1 MKIKR
6 FLDQFIQSPTNI
18 KIAAMAVVAVWGLV
32 LVALVVG
39 TILLLERPAQT
50 LPPTPGGGTPAIA
63 LEPAAGTPGTTVTVR
78 GEGWTS
84 NHVVLLYL
92 MAPGQTEPPNFAIA
106 GSTADAE
113 GRFTAR
119 FVVPSEPGWEDAGLA
134 TVIAQTAEG
143 ASAHALF
150 SLVSAPQQPT
160 VTQVTPSQPTP
171 TPTQVVPE
179 APTATPQPGKP
190 TATAITDLNIRAG
203 PGTVYPVL
211 GVLRAGQSAEITG
224 LSLDGSWWQIHFSGT
239 ADGRGWLSAQYVTA
253 QHTGNVPLVEA
264 PPLPAT
270 PTPLPTAT
278 PTPTSTPVV
287 ISDWRGEYY
296 NNPGLGGNPV
306 LVRNDVAI
314 NFDWGTGS
322 PAPGVAADNFSARWS
337 RSLNFS
343 AGVYRFYART
353 DDGVRLWIDGV
364 LVIDQWHDGAPTTYT
379 ADLNLAGGSHNIRM
393 EYYERGGGALA
404 QLAWER
410 LDHYP
415 DWKARYYNNRRL
427 EGNPVLV
434 RNDVAIN
441 FDWGTG
447 SPGAGV
453 PADNFSARWSR
464 SVNFSAGTYRFYARV
479 DDGVRLWIDG
489 ALVIDQWH
497 DAAPTTYT
505 ADVNLSD
512 GSHNVRM
519 EYYERSG
526 GALAQLAWERLD
538 HYPDWKAEYYDNR
551 KLEGDPVLVRNESEI
566 DHNWGEGSP
575 ASGVPADN
583 FSARW
588 TRKVDFK
595 SGTYI
600 FRVRVDDGVRL
611 WVDDALLIDSWKD
624 GSSRRI
630 EAERQ
635 VSKGKHRVKVEYY
648 ERTGAAQIEVS
659 WRREEEPANQPP
671 QSVPGGP
678 YSVDEGRLLSLDGRG
693 SRDPDGTLVRY
704 EWDFN
709 YDGQAF
715 TVDSRGQTPQTSYPD
730 GPATVTVALR
740 VTDDQGAS
748 QIATTRVEVKNVAP
762 VAEAGGPYTGQVG
775 SPISLAGTATDPGLI
790 DQAGLTYRWD
800 FGDGTS
806 GSGPIVSH
814 SYVQAGSYTARLTVT
829 DKDGARGSDTA
840 RVEVTATNQPPKA
853 VIEGPAGGLV
863 GETLTF
869 SGSGS
874 SDGDGTIVRYDWD
887 FGDGTTA
894 GQVKVSHSYSRAGR
908 YQVTLTVTDDGG
920 LSAGATLAV
929 QIEEPTVNQPPTA
942 VIEGPTQGLVGE
954 ALGFRGSASS
964 DSDGVIVKYE
974 WNFGDGATDNKVK
987 VAHAYTQA
995 GSYQVT
1001 LTVTDNGGL
1010 SDTATLAV
1018 RIEEPS
1024 VNQPPAAMI
1033 EGPSHGLVGETLAFR
1048 GSGSSDSDGS
1058 IIKYEWDLGDGST
1071 EDNVK
1076 VAHAYT
1082 HAGSYQ
1088 VILTVTDDGGLSDS
1102 ATLAV
1107 QIEEPVPINLP
1118 PVAVIHG
1125 PATAQVGESITF
1137 DASSSSDIEGSIV
1150 DYAWVFDDGTT
1161 GSGITV
1167 THIYTQAGSYQL
1179 TLTVTDDGG
1188 LAASDGQVIQVQE
1201 MVESNLSSGPAGQMP
1216 TRSQVARWLRSTE
1229 PARLA
1234 QMKQPLP

>member
-39 TILLLERPAQT
+39 TILLMERPAQT
-50 LPPTPGGGTPAIA
+50 LPPTPGGVTPAIV
-63 LEPAAGTPGTTVTVR
+63 LEPAAGPPGTTVTVR

-113 GRFTAR
+113 GRVTAR

-134 TVIAQTAEG
+134 TVIAQTADG
-143 ASAHALF
+143 ISAHALF
-150 SLVSAPQQPT
+150 SLVSAPQPAT
-160 VTQVTPSQPTP
+160 ATPVTPSQPTP

-224 LSLDGSWWQIHFSGT
+224 LSLDGGWWQIHFSGT

-253 QHTGNVPLVEA
+253 QNTSNVPLVQA

-314 NFDWGTGS
+314 NFDWGVGS
-322 PAPGVAADNFSARWS
+322 PAPGVPADNFSARWS
-337 RSLNFS
+337 RSLSFP

-353 DDGVRLWIDGV
+353 DDGVRLWIDGA

-379 ADLNLAGGSHNIRM
+379 ADVNLADGSHNIRM

-415 DWKARYYNNRRL
+415 DWKAEYYN
-427 EGNPVLV
+427 
-434 RNDVAIN
+434 
-441 FDWGTG
+441 
-447 SPGAGV
+447 
-453 PADNFSARWSR
+453 
-464 SVNFSAGTYRFYARV
+464 
-479 DDGVRLWIDG
+479 
-489 ALVIDQWH
+489 
-497 DAAPTTYT
+497 
-505 ADVNLSD
+505 
-512 GSHNVRM
+512 
-519 EYYERSG
+519 
-526 GALAQLAWERLD
+526 
-538 HYPDWKAEYYDNR
+538 NR
-551 KLEGDPVLVRNESEI
+551 KLEGNPILVRNESEI

-595 SGTYI
+595 SGTYL
-600 FRVRVDDGVRL
+600 FRVQVDDGVRL

-630 EAERQ
+630 EAEREIDE
-635 VSKGKHRVKVEYY
+635 GKHRVKVEYY
-648 ERTGAAQIEVS
+648 EHTGAARIEVS
-659 WRREEEPANQPP
+659 WRRKEEPANQPP
-671 QSVPGGP
+671 QSAPGGP
-678 YSVDEGRLLSLDGRG
+678 YTVNEGSPLTLDGRG
-693 SRDPDGTLVRY
+693 SRDPDGTIVRY

-709 YDGQAF
+709 YDGRAF
-715 TVDSRGQTPQTSYPD
+715 TVDTRGQTAQTSYAD

-740 VTDDQGAS
+740 VTDDKGAS

-762 VAEAGGPYTGQVG
+762 AAEAGGPYTGQVG
-775 SPISLAGTATDPGLI
+775 SPISMAGTATDPGLI
-790 DQAGLTYRWD
+790 DQTGLSYGWD
-800 FGDGTS
+800 FGDGTN

-814 SYVQAGSYTARLTVT
+814 SYTQAGSYTARLTVT
-829 DKDGARGSDTA
+829 DKDGAQGSDTA
-840 RVEVTATNQPPKA
+840 AVEVYATNQPPRA
-853 VIEGPAGGLV
+853 VIEGPASGLV
-863 GETLTF
+863 GARLTF
-869 SGSGS
+869 SGGGS
-874 SDGDGTIVRYDWD
+874 SDSDGAIVTYAWD
-887 FGDGTTA
+887 FGDGTIEDK
-894 GQVKVSHSYSRAGR
+894 VKVSHSYGKAGS

-920 LSAGATLAV
+920 LSDSATLAV
-929 QIEEPTVNQPPTA
+929 QIEEPAANQPPTA

-954 ALGFRGSASS
+954 TLGFRGSGSS
-964 DSDGVIVKYE
+964 DSDGVIVKYA
-974 WNFGDGATDNKVK
+974 WDFGDGTADNKVK
-987 VAHAYTQA
+987 VVHAYTRA
-995 GSYQVT
+995 ASYQVT

-1010 SDTATLAV
+1010 SDSATLAV
-1018 RIEEPS
+1018 QIDEPA
-1024 VNQPPAAMI
+1024 VNQPPTAVI

-1058 IIKYEWDLGDGST
+1058 IVKYEWDFGDGAT
-1071 EDNVK
+1071 EDKAK
-1076 VAHAYT
+1076 VAHVYT
-1082 HAGSYQ
+1082 QAGSYQ
-1088 VILTVTDDGGLSDS
+1088 VTLTVTDDGGLSDS

-1107 QIEEPVPINLP
+1107 QIEEPVPVNLP
-1118 PVAVIHG
+1118 PVAIIQG

-1137 DASSSSDIEGSIV
+1137 SGSSSSDSDGSIV
-1150 DYAWVFDDGTT
+1150 DYAWVFGDGTI

-1167 THIYTQAGSYQL
+1167 THVYTGAGSYQVA
-1179 TLTVTDDGG
+1179 LTVTDDGG
-1188 LAASDGQVIQVQE
+1188 LAASDGQVIQIQQ
-1201 MVESNLSSGPAGQMP
+1201 MVDGNLSLIPARQIP
-1216 TRSQVARWLRSTE
+1216 TRSQVGRWPRLVE
-1229 PARLA
+1229 VARLA
-1234 QMKQPLP
+1234 QMKQLLP

>member
-6 FLDQFIQSPTNI
+6 FLDQFVQSPTNI

-32 LVALVVG
+32 LIALVVG
-39 TILLLERPAQT
+39 TILLMERPAQT
-50 LPPTPGGGTPAIA
+50 LPPTPGGVTPAIT
-63 LEPAAGTPGTTVTVR
+63 LEPAAGPPGTTVTVR

-92 MAPGQTEPPNFAIA
+92 MAPGQTEPTNFAIA

-150 SLVSAPQQPT
+150 SLVSGPQQPT
-160 VTQVTPSQPTP
+160 ATPATPSQPTP
-171 TPTQVVPE
+171 TPTLVVPE

-190 TATAITDLNIRAG
+190 AATAITDLNIRAG

-224 LSLDGSWWQIHFSGT
+224 LSLDGGWWQIRFSGT

-253 QHTGNVPLVEA
+253 QNTGNVPLVQA

-322 PAPGVAADNFSARWS
+322 PAPGVPADNFSARWS
-337 RSLNFS
+337 RNLNFS

-353 DDGVRLWIDGV
+353 DDGVRLWIDSA

-379 ADLNLAGGSHNIRM
+379 ADVNLSGGSHHI
-393 EYYERGGGALA
+393 
-404 QLAWER
+404 
-410 LDHYP
+410 
-415 DWKARYYNNRRL
+415 
-427 EGNPVLV
+427 
-434 RNDVAIN
+434 
-441 FDWGTG
+441 
-447 SPGAGV
+447 
-453 PADNFSARWSR
+453 
-464 SVNFSAGTYRFYARV
+464 
-479 DDGVRLWIDG
+479 
-489 ALVIDQWH
+489 
-497 DAAPTTYT
+497 
-505 ADVNLSD
+505 
-512 GSHNVRM
+512 RM

-526 GALAQLAWERLD
+526 GAMAQLAWERLD
-538 HYPDWKAEYYDNR
+538 HYPDWKAEYYNNR
-551 KLEGDPVLVRNESEI
+551 KLEGNPVLVRNESEI
-566 DHNWGEGSP
+566 DHDWGEGSP
-575 ASGVPADN
+575 ASAVPADN

-635 VSKGKHRVKVEYY
+635 ISKGKHKIKVEYY
-648 ERTGAAQIEVS
+648 EHTGAARIEVS

-671 QSVPGGP
+671 QAVPGGP
-678 YSVDEGRLLSLDGRG
+678 YSVDEGRPLTLDGRG
-693 SRDPDGTLVRY
+693 SSDPDGTIVRY

-715 TVDSRGQTPQTSYPD
+715 TVDSRGQTPQTSYTD

-748 QIATTRVEVKNVAP
+748 QIATTQVAVRNVAP
-762 VAEAGGPYTGQVG
+762 AAEAGGPYTGQVG
-775 SPISLAGTATDPGLI
+775 SPISMAGTATDPGLI

-800 FGDGTS
+800 FGDGTK

-814 SYVQAGSYTARLTVT
+814 SYTQAGSYTARLTVT
-829 DKDGARGSDTA
+829 DKDGARGNDTA
-840 RVEVTATNQPPKA
+840 AVEVYATNQPPQA
-853 VIEGPAGGLV
+853 VIKGPASGLV

-869 SGSGS
+869 SGGGS
-874 SDGDGTIVRYDWD
+874 SDGDGKIVQYAWD

-894 GQVKVSHSYSRAGR
+894 NGVKVNHSYSKAGS

-920 LSAGATLAV
+920 LNDSTTQEV
-929 QIEEPTVNQPPTA
+929 QIEEPPVNQPPTA
-942 VIEGPTQGLVGE
+942 VI
-954 ALGFRGSASS
+954 SA
-964 DSDGVIVKYE
+964 
-974 WNFGDGATDNKVK
+974 T
-987 VAHAYTQA
+987 T
-995 GSYQVT
+995 
-1001 LTVTDNGGL
+1001 
-1010 SDTATLAV
+1010 TAV
-1018 RIEEPS
+1018 VSQS
-1024 VNQPPAAMI
+1024 VQ
-1033 EGPSHGLVGETLAFR
+1033 FD
-1048 GSGSSDSDGS
+1048 GSGSTDSDGS
-1058 IIKYEWDLGDGST
+1058 IAKYDWHLGDGTTAVGQVVTHTYSAT
-1071 EDNVK
+1071 GT
-1076 VAHAYT
+1076 YT
-1082 HAGSYQ
+1082 VTLS
-1088 VILTVTDDGGLSDS
+1088 VTDDD
-1102 ATLAV
+1102 
-1107 QIEEPVPINLP
+1107 
-1118 PVAVIHG
+1118 
-1125 PATAQVGESITF
+1125 
-1137 DASSSSDIEGSIV
+1137 GS
-1150 DYAWVFDDGTT
+1150 
-1161 GSGITV
+1161 
-1167 THIYTQAGSYQL
+1167 
-1179 TLTVTDDGG
+1179 
-1188 LAASDGQVIQVQE
+1188 AASTGHIIQVQASTQIN
-1201 MVESNLSSGPAGQMP
+1201 MPLGAVIQESMMRQGIVPASS
-1216 TRSQVARWLRSTE
+1216 TRGIAPRAVGTASQVATSRLSMAQLAHSRGLGWL
-1229 PARLA
+1229 L
-1234 QMKQPLP
+1234 QI